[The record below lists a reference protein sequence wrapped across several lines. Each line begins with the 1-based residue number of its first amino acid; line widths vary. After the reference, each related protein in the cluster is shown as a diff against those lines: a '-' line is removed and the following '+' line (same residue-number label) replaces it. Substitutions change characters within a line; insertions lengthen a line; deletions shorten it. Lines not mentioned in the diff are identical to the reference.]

1 MQTRSWWVGEV
12 RRWGASGTSA
22 RTFSE
27 SKPYSPKTL
36 QWWAAKLRREQ
47 IEKSE
52 PIAIVPVVR
61 VAAERRPGEI
71 WIEIRGARIR
81 MSRGFEASLLRDVV
95 DALGGAP

>member
-1 MQTRSWWVGEV
+1 MGEV
-12 RRWGASGTSA
+12 RRWQASGSSA
-22 RTFSE
+22 RAFSE

-36 QWWAAKLRREQ
+36 QWWATKLRREQ

-52 PIAIVPVVR
+52 PVAIVPVVR
-61 VAAERRPGEI
+61 VGAERPRGEV

-81 MSRGFEASLLRDVV
+81 LSRGFEASLLREVL